1 MIFRFVIEL
10 LAVGLVCYCVYARAQ
25 RGRPPVKFKS
35 YDELNA
41 VIDVTIWAQKKVGPD
56 DPRQKSLLPLRS
68 YLPLLW
74 MTPLTTRIS
83 VKDLEVLAPFIDQII
98 DGKGSPPVLSAE
110 YDDCRPAALKDFKAR
125 MKTEGLWPEERLK
138 QSWQQ

>member
-1 MIFRFVIEL
+1 MIFRFILEL
-10 LAVGLVCYCVYARAQ
+10 FAVGLVCYGVYAQAQ

-41 VIDVTIWAQKKVGPD
+41 VIDVTIWAQKKVGRD

-83 VKDLEVLAPFIDQII
+83 VKDLEVLAPFIDQFI
-98 DGKGSPPVLSAE
+98 DGKGPPPVLSAE
-110 YDDCRPAALKDFKAR
+110 YDDGRPAALRDFKGR
-125 MKTEGLWPEERLK
+125 MKIEGLWPKERL
-138 QSWQQ
+138 QQT